1 MAVIAFIGTGNMGGA
16 LARAAAKSPL
26 CTRLLLAN
34 RSPEK
39 AKKLCEE
46 LGAEI
51 TDNRGAAAQANVLFL
66 GVKPQGLEEMAAGI
80 RDVLDA
86 RPRCLIVSMAAGWSV
101 AELEELLGGL
111 LGGLPVVRIL
121 PNIPVAVGEGV
132 TLLCAS
138 GKVTEEEKEL
148 VRGLL
153 APSGMVAE
161 LGEDLMDAASGVTG
175 CGPAFAAMFIDALA
189 DGAVA
194 CGLPR
199 REAIAFAA
207 QMLAGTARTL
217 LSSGEHP
224 DALRDRVC
232 SPGGSTIQG
241 VRKLEESAFRAA
253 VMNAVIATYEKE
265 F

>member
-1 MAVIAFIGTGNMGGA
+1 MTIAFIGTGNMGGA

-26 CTRLLLAN
+26 CGRLLLAN

-39 AKKLCEE
+39 VRKLADE
-46 LGAEI
+46 LGAEV
-51 TDNRGAAAQANVLFL
+51 TDNRGAAERAEVLFL
-66 GVKPQGLEEMAAGI
+66 GVKPQGLKKMVEGI
-80 RDVLDA
+80 RDVLEG
-86 RPRCLIVSMAAGWSV
+86 RERCLVVSMAAGWTV
-101 AELEELLGGL
+101 AELVELLGGA
-111 LGGLPVVRIL
+111 PVVRIL

-138 GKVTEEEKEL
+138 GKVTEEEKALVKEL
-148 VRGLL
+148 LG
-153 APSGMVAE
+153 ASGMVAE
-161 LGEDLMDAASGVTG
+161 LSEDLMDAASGVTG

-199 REAIAFAA
+199 REAIAFSA

-217 LSSGEHP
+217 LQSGEHP

-241 VRKLEESAFRAA
+241 VRKLEEGAFRAA
-253 VMNAVIATYEKE
+253 VMDAVIATYEKE

>member
-1 MAVIAFIGTGNMGGA
+1 MAIIGFIGTGNMGGA
-16 LARAAAKSPL
+16 LARAAAKSPQ
-26 CTRLLLAN
+26 CGKLLLSN

-39 AKKLCEE
+39 AKRLAEE
-46 LGAEI
+46 LGAEQ
-51 TDNRGAAAQANVLFL
+51 TDNRGAAARADVLFL
-66 GVKPQGLEEMAAGI
+66 GVKPQGLEAMAASI
-80 RDVLDA
+80 RDTLAA
-86 RPRCLIVSMAAGWSV
+86 RERCVVVSMAAGWTI
-101 AELEELLGGL
+101 AELERV

-138 GKVTEEEKEL
+138 SSVTAEERAFVKS
-148 VRGLL
+148 LL
-153 APSGMVAE
+153 APSGMVSE
-161 LGEDLMDAASGVTG
+161 LSEELIDAASGVTG

-199 REAIAFAA
+199 RDAIAYAA
-207 QMLAGTARTL
+207 QMLMGTARTI
-217 LSSGEHP
+217 LSTGEHP

-241 VRKLEESAFRAA
+241 VRALEEGAFRAA

>member
-1 MAVIAFIGTGNMGGA
+1 MATIAFIGTGNMGGA
-16 LARAAAKSPL
+16 LARAAAKSPR
-26 CTRLLLAN
+26 CGRLLLAN

-39 AKKLCEE
+39 ARRLAEE
-46 LGAEI
+46 LGAET
-51 TDNRGAAAQANVLFL
+51 TDNRGAAAEADVLFL
-66 GVKPQGLEEMAAGI
+66 GVKPQGLAAMAAGI
-80 RDVLDA
+80 RDTLEA
-86 RPRCLIVSMAAGWSV
+86 RKRCLIVSMAAGWTL
-101 AELEELLGGL
+101 AQLEELLGA
-111 LGGLPVVRIL
+111 LPIVRIL

-138 GKVTEEEKEL
+138 PSVTAEEKEL
-148 VRGLL
+148 VRALL

-161 LGEDLMDAASGVTG
+161 LSEELMDAASGVTG

-199 REAIAFAA
+199 KESIAFAA

-217 LSSGEHP
+217 LASGEHP

-241 VRKLEESAFRAA
+241 VRKLEEGAFRAA

>member
-1 MAVIAFIGTGNMGGA
+1 MAIIGFIGTGNMGGA

-26 CTRLLLAN
+26 CDTLLLAN

-39 AKKLCEE
+39 ARKLCEE
-46 LGAEI
+46 LGAEL
-51 TDNRGAAAQANVLFL
+51 TDNRGAAARADVLFL
-66 GVKPQGLEEMAAGI
+66 GVKPQGLRAMVEDI
-80 RDVLDA
+80 RGVLEG
-86 RPRCLIVSMAAGWSV
+86 RERCLIVSMAAGWTL
-101 AELEELLGGL
+101 AELGELLGGM
-111 LGGLPVVRIL
+111 PVVRIL

-138 GKVTEEEKEL
+138 PAVTEEEKAL
-148 VRGLL
+148 VTELL
-153 APSGMVAE
+153 AASGMVAE

-175 CGPAFAAMFIDALA
+175 CGPAFAAMFVDALA

-199 REAIAFAA
+199 KEAIAFAA
-207 QMLAGTARTL
+207 QMLVGTARSIL
-217 LSSGEHP
+217 ASGEHP

-241 VRKLEESAFRAA
+241 VRKLEEGAFRAA

>member
-1 MAVIAFIGTGNMGGA
+1 MTIAFIGTGNMGGA
-16 LARAAAKSPL
+16 LARAAAKSSL
-26 CTRLLLAN
+26 CTRLLLSN

-39 AKKLCEE
+39 ALKLCEE
-46 LGAEI
+46 LGAEPV
-51 TDNRGAAAQANVLFL
+51 DNRRAAEEADILFL
-66 GVKPQGLEEMAAGI
+66 GVKPQGLEKMVSGI
-80 RDVLDA
+80 RDTLDA
-86 RPRCLIVSMAAGWSV
+86 RKRCVIVSMAAGWIVSK
-101 AELEELLGGL
+101 LETLVGGQ
-111 LGGLPVVRIL
+111 PVVRIL

-138 GKVTEEEKEL
+138 DKVTEEEKNL
-148 VRGLL
+148 VKDLL
-153 APSGMVAE
+153 SPSGMVAE
-161 LGEDLMDAASGVTG
+161 LNEDQMDAASGITG

-199 REAIAFAA
+199 YESIAFAA
-207 QMLAGTARTL
+207 QMLAGTARTIL
-217 LSSGEHP
+217 RNGEHP

-241 VRKLEESAFRAA
+241 VRKLEEGAFRAA

>member
-26 CTRLLLAN
+26 CTRLLLSN

-51 TDNRGAAAQANVLFL
+51 TDNRGAAAQADVLFL

-80 RDVLDA
+80 RDVLAA
-86 RPRCLIVSMAAGWSV
+86 RERCVVVSMAAGWTV
-101 AELEELLGGL
+101 AELEGL

-138 GKVTEEEKEL
+138 GKVTEEEKDIIMEL
-148 VRGLL
+148 TSEKSCCSAGNNQVDEQAGITQHRWQL
-153 APSGMVAE
+153 S
-161 LGEDLMDAASGVTG
+161 
-175 CGPAFAAMFIDALA
+175 
-189 DGAVA
+189 
-194 CGLPR
+194 R
-199 REAIAFAA
+199 R
-207 QMLAGTARTL
+207 
-217 LSSGEHP
+217 
-224 DALRDRVC
+224 
-232 SPGGSTIQG
+232 
-241 VRKLEESAFRAA
+241 
-253 VMNAVIATYEKE
+253 
-265 F
+265 

>member
-1 MAVIAFIGTGNMGGA
+1 MTVAFIGTGNMGGA

-26 CTRLLLAN
+26 CTRLLLSN

-46 LGAEI
+46 LGASL
-51 TDNRGAAAQANVLFL
+51 TDNRGAAAEADVLFL
-66 GVKPQGLEEMAAGI
+66 GVKPQGLDEMAAGI
-80 RDVLDA
+80 RETLA
-86 RPRCLIVSMAAGWSV
+86 GRERCVVVSMVAGRSV
-101 AELEELLGGL
+101 AELEALLGGQ
-111 LGGLPVVRIL
+111 PVVRIL

-138 GKVTEEEKEL
+138 DKVTEEEKSL
-148 VRGLL
+148 VMGLL

-161 LGEDLMDAASGVTG
+161 LHEEQLDAASGVTG
-175 CGPAFAAMFIDALA
+175 CGPAFAALFIDALA

-217 LSSGEHP
+217 LASGEHP
-224 DALRDRVC
+224 DALKDRVC

-241 VRKLEESAFRAA
+241 VRKLEEGAFRAA

>member
-1 MAVIAFIGTGNMGGA
+1 MAVVGFIGTGNMGGA
-16 LARAAAKSPL
+16 LARAAAKSPQ

-34 RSPEK
+34 RSAEK

-46 LGAEI
+46 LGAEL
-51 TDNRGAAAQANVLFL
+51 TDNRRAAAEAEVLFL
-66 GVKPQGLEEMAAGI
+66 GVKPQGLEDMLSGI
-80 RDVLDA
+80 LDVLAA
-86 RPRCLIVSMAAGWSV
+86 RGRCLVVSMVAGKPV
-101 AELEELLGGL
+101 AELEALLGGQ
-111 LGGLPVVRIL
+111 PVVRIL

-148 VRGLL
+148 VKGLL

-161 LGEDLMDAASGVTG
+161 LSEDQLDAASGVTG

-199 REAIAFAA
+199 KEAIAFAA

-217 LSSGEHP
+217 LAGGEHP

-241 VRKLEESAFRAA
+241 VRKLEEGAFRAA
-253 VMNAVIATYEKE
+253 VTNAVIATFEKE

>member
-1 MAVIAFIGTGNMGGA
+1 MKIAFIGTGSMGGA

-26 CTRLLLAN
+26 CTKLLLAN

-39 AKKLCEE
+39 ARKLCEE
-46 LGAEI
+46 LGAEL
-51 TDNRGAAAQANVLFL
+51 TDNRGAAAEADVLFL
-66 GVKPQGLEEMAAGI
+66 GVKPQGLKAMVEDI
-80 RDVLDA
+80 RGVLDA
-86 RPRCLIVSMAAGWSV
+86 RGRCLVVSMAAGWTV
-101 AELEELLGGL
+101 AELEKL

-138 GKVTEEEKEL
+138 DKATEAEKNA
-148 VRGLL
+148 VKALL

-161 LGEDLMDAASGVTG
+161 LNEEQMEAASGVTG

-199 REAIAFAA
+199 HEAIAFAA

-217 LSSGEHP
+217 LQSGEHP
-224 DALRDRVC
+224 DALKDRVC

-241 VRKLEESAFRAA
+241 VRRLEEGAFRAA

>member
-1 MAVIAFIGTGNMGGA
+1 MINAKPTVAFIGTGNMGGA

-26 CTRLLLAN
+26 CGKLLLSN

-46 LGAEI
+46 LDAFL
-51 TDNRGAAAQANVLFL
+51 TDNRGAAAEADVLFL
-66 GVKPQGLEEMAAGI
+66 GVKPQGLEAMVEGI
-80 RDVLDA
+80 RDVLAERED
-86 RPRCLIVSMAAGWSV
+86 RLVVSMAAGWTV
-101 AELEELLGGL
+101 AELEGL

-138 GKVTEEEKEL
+138 DRVTEEQKEL
-148 VRGLL
+148 IKGLL

-161 LGEDLMDAASGVTG
+161 LHEDQLDAASGVTG

-217 LSSGEHP
+217 LANGEHP
-224 DALRDRVC
+224 DALKDRVC

-241 VRKLEESAFRAA
+241 VRKLEEGAFRAA
-253 VMNAVIATYEKE
+253 VMDAVIATYEKE

>member
-1 MAVIAFIGTGNMGGA
+1 MTIAFIGTGNMGGA

-26 CTRLLLAN
+26 CDRLLLAN
-34 RSPEK
+34 RSAEK
-39 AKKLCEE
+39 ARRLCEE
-46 LGAEI
+46 LSAEL
-51 TDNRGAAAQANVLFL
+51 TDNAGAAAQADVLFL
-66 GVKPQGLEEMAAGI
+66 GVKPQGLEAMVEGI
-80 RDVLDA
+80 RDVLAA
-86 RPRCLIVSMAAGWSV
+86 RGRCLVVSMAAGWTL
-101 AELEELLGGL
+101 AELDALLGGAPL
-111 LGGLPVVRIL
+111 VRIL

-138 GKVTEEEKEL
+138 AAVTEEEKAL
-148 VRGLL
+148 VKGLL

-161 LGEDLMDAASGVTG
+161 LPEEQLEAASGITG
-175 CGPAFAAMFIDALA
+175 CGPAFAAMFIDALS

-199 REAIAFAA
+199 RQAIAFAA

-217 LSSGEHP
+217 LASGEHP

-241 VRKLEESAFRAA
+241 VRALEEGAFRAA

>member
-1 MAVIAFIGTGNMGGA
+1 MTIAFIGTGNMGGA

-34 RSPEK
+34 RSPDK
-39 AKKLCEE
+39 AERLADE
-46 LGAEI
+46 LGAAV
-51 TDNRGAAAQANVLFL
+51 TDNRGAAAEADVLFL
-66 GVKPQGLEEMAAGI
+66 GVKPQGLAAMVNGI
-80 RDVLDA
+80 RDVLDK
-86 RPRCLIVSMAAGWSV
+86 RERCLIVSMAAGW
-101 AELEELLGGL
+101 AIPELEALLGGA
-111 LGGLPVVRIL
+111 PVVRIL

-138 GKVTEEEKEL
+138 DKVTEEAKTL
-148 VRGLL
+148 VKGLL

-161 LGEDLMDAASGVTG
+161 LHEAQLDAASGVTG

-217 LSSGEHP
+217 LASGEHP

-241 VRKLEESAFRAA
+241 VRKLEEGAFRAA

>member
-1 MAVIAFIGTGNMGGA
+1 MATIGFIGTGNMGGA

-26 CTRLLLAN
+26 CGKLLLAN

-39 AKKLCEE
+39 AAKLAAE
-46 LGAEI
+46 LGAE
-51 TDNRGAAAQANVLFL
+51 TADNRGAAAEADVLFL
-66 GVKPQGLEEMAAGI
+66 GVKPQGLAAMVEGI
-80 RDVLDA
+80 RGVLDE
-86 RPRCLIVSMAAGWSV
+86 REHCLVVSMAAGWTI
-101 AELEELLGGL
+101 AELEKLLGVKS
-111 LGGLPVVRIL
+111 VVRIL

-138 GKVTEEEKEL
+138 PSVTAEEKTL

-153 APSGMVAE
+153 AASGMVAE
-161 LGEDLMDAASGVTG
+161 LSEELIDAASGVTG

-199 REAIAFAA
+199 KDAIAYAA
-207 QMLAGTARTL
+207 QMLVGTARSILAT
-217 LSSGEHP
+217 GEHP

-241 VRKLEESAFRAA
+241 VRKLEEGAFRAA

>member
-1 MAVIAFIGTGNMGGA
+1 MTIAFIGTGNMGGA

-26 CTRLLLAN
+26 CGRLLLAN

-39 AKKLCEE
+39 VRKLADE
-46 LGAEI
+46 LGAEV
-51 TDNRGAAAQANVLFL
+51 TDNRGAAERAEVLFL
-66 GVKPQGLEEMAAGI
+66 GVKPQGLKKMVEGI
-80 RDVLDA
+80 RDVLEG
-86 RPRCLIVSMAAGWSV
+86 RERCLVVSMVAGWTV
-101 AELEELLGGL
+101 AELEELLGGA
-111 LGGLPVVRIL
+111 PVVRIL

-138 GKVTEEEKEL
+138 GKVTEEEKALVKEL
-148 VRGLL
+148 LG
-153 APSGMVAE
+153 ASGMVAE
-161 LGEDLMDAASGVTG
+161 LSEDLMDAASGVTG

-199 REAIAFAA
+199 REAIAFSA

-217 LSSGEHP
+217 LQSGEHP

-241 VRKLEESAFRAA
+241 VRKLEEGAFRAA
-253 VMNAVIATYEKE
+253 VMDAVIATYEKE

>member
-1 MAVIAFIGTGNMGGA
+1 MAVVGFIGTGNMGGA

-26 CTRLLLAN
+26 CTSLLLAN

-39 AKKLCEE
+39 AKKLAEE
-46 LGAEI
+46 LGASL
-51 TDNRGAAAQANVLFL
+51 TDNRGAAAEAEVLFL
-66 GVKPQGLEEMAAGI
+66 GVKPQGLDQMVEGI
-80 RDVLDA
+80 RDVLAA
-86 RPRCLIVSMAAGWSV
+86 RGRCLTVSMVAGKTV
-101 AELEELLGGL
+101 AELEELLGGQ
-111 LGGLPVVRIL
+111 PVVRIL

-148 VRGLL
+148 VRSLL

-161 LGEDLMDAASGVTG
+161 LSEDLMDAASGVTG
-175 CGPAFAAMFIDALA
+175 CGPAFAAMFVDALA

-199 REAIAFAA
+199 AEAIAFAA

-217 LSSGEHP
+217 LCSGEHP

-241 VRKLEESAFRAA
+241 VRKLEEGAFRAA
-253 VMNAVIATYEKE
+253 VMNAVIATCEKE

>member
-1 MAVIAFIGTGNMGGA
+1 MAIIGFIGTGNMGGA

-26 CTRLLLAN
+26 CDTLLLAN

-39 AKKLCEE
+39 AEKLASE
-46 LGAEI
+46 LGAQT
-51 TDNRGAAAQANVLFL
+51 TDNRGAAERADVLFL
-66 GVKPQGLEEMAAGI
+66 GVKPQGLEAMAEGI
-80 RDVLDA
+80 RGVLDQ
-86 RPRCLIVSMAAGWSV
+86 RERCVIVSMAAGWTL
-101 AELEELLGGL
+101 AELEGALGAK
-111 LGGLPVVRIL
+111 PIVRIL

-132 TLLCAS
+132 TLLCAAPAVS
-138 GKVTEEEKEL
+138 AEEKAL
-148 VRGLL
+148 VKELL
-153 APSGMVAE
+153 AASGMVAE
-161 LGEDLMDAASGVTG
+161 LSEELMDAASGVTG

-199 REAIAFAA
+199 KDAIAFAA
-207 QMLAGTARTL
+207 QMLAGTAHTL
-217 LSSGEHP
+217 LSTGEHP

-241 VRKLEESAFRAA
+241 VRKLEEGALRAA

>member
-51 TDNRGAAAQANVLFL
+51 TDNRGAAAQADVLFL

-80 RDVLDA
+80 RDVLAA
-86 RPRCLIVSMAAGWSV
+86 RERCVVVSMAAGWTV
-101 AELEELLGGL
+101 AELEGL

-138 GKVTEEEKEL
+138 DKVTAEEKEL
-148 VRGLL
+148 VKSLL

-161 LGEDLMDAASGVTG
+161 LGEVLMDAASGVTG
-175 CGPAFAAMFIDALA
+175 CGPAFAAMFIEALA
-189 DGAVA
+189 DGGGGLRPAAARGDRLCRADARGHGAHAA
-194 CGLPR
+194 CLRRAPRRAQGPRLLPR
-199 REAIAFAA
+199 RE
-207 QMLAGTARTL
+207 
-217 LSSGEHP
+217 H
-224 DALRDRVC
+224 D
-232 SPGGSTIQG
+232 PG
-241 VRKLEESAFRAA
+241 RKK
-253 VMNAVIATYEKE
+253 TGG
-265 F
+265 

>member
-1 MAVIAFIGTGNMGGA
+1 MAVVGFIGTGNMGGA
-16 LARAAAKSPL
+16 LARAAAKSPQ

-34 RSPEK
+34 RSAEK

-46 LGAEI
+46 LGAEL
-51 TDNRGAAAQANVLFL
+51 TDNRRAAAEAEVLFL
-66 GVKPQGLEEMAAGI
+66 GVKPQGLEDMLSGI
-80 RDVLDA
+80 RDVLAA
-86 RPRCLIVSMAAGWSV
+86 RERCLVVSMAAGWTV
-101 AELEELLGGL
+101 AALDELLGGQ
-111 LGGLPVVRIL
+111 PVVRIL

-138 GKVTEEEKEL
+138 PKVTEEEKEL
-148 VRGLL
+148 VKGLL

-161 LGEDLMDAASGVTG
+161 LSEDQLDAASGVTG
-175 CGPAFAAMFIDALA
+175 CGPAFAAMFIEALA

-217 LSSGEHP
+217 LASGEHP
-224 DALRDRVC
+224 DALKDRVC

-241 VRKLEESAFRAA
+241 VRKLEEGAFRAA

>member
-1 MAVIAFIGTGNMGGA
+1 MTNEKKTVAFIGTGNMGGA
-16 LARAAAKSPL
+16 LARAAAKSSL
-26 CTRLLLAN
+26 CGKLLLAN

-39 AKKLCEE
+39 AKKLCDE
-46 LGAEI
+46 LGASLA
-51 TDNRGAAAQANVLFL
+51 DNRGAAAEADVLFL
-66 GVKPQGLEEMAAGI
+66 GVKPQGLEKMVEGI

-101 AELEELLGGL
+101 AELEELLGGR
-111 LGGLPVVRIL
+111 GVVRIL

-138 GKVTEEEKEL
+138 DAVTEEEKAL
-148 VRGLL
+148 VKGLL

-161 LGEDLMDAASGVTG
+161 LHEDQLDAASGVTG

-241 VRKLEESAFRAA
+241 VRKLEEGAFRAA
-253 VMNAVIATYEKE
+253 VMNAVIAAYEKE

>member
-1 MAVIAFIGTGNMGGA
+1 MIIGFIGTGNMGGA
-16 LARAAAKSPL
+16 LARAASKSPL
-26 CTRLLLAN
+26 CTRLLLSN

-39 AKKLCEE
+39 ARVLAEE
-46 LGAEI
+46 LGAEP
-51 TDNRGAAAQANVLFL
+51 TDNQSVAAQADVLFL
-66 GVKPQGLEEMAAGI
+66 GVKPQVLQKMVDGI
-80 RDVLDA
+80 RDVLST
-86 RPRCLIVSMAAGWSV
+86 RNRCVVVSMAAGWSI
-101 AELEELLGGL
+101 ADLERLLPGF
-111 LGGLPVVRIL
+111 PIIRIL

-132 TLLCAS
+132 TLMCSSSKIA
-138 GKVTEEEKEL
+138 EDEKEL
-148 VRGLL
+148 VKGLL

-161 LGEDLMDAASGVTG
+161 LQEEQLDAASGVTG

-224 DALRDRVC
+224 DVLRDRVC
-232 SPGGSTIQG
+232 SPGGTTIQG
-241 VRKLEESAFRAA
+241 VRKLEEGAFRAT

>member
-1 MAVIAFIGTGNMGGA
+1 MTVVGFIGTGNMGGA

-26 CTRLLLAN
+26 CGKLLLSN

-39 AKKLCEE
+39 ARRLAEE
-46 LGAEI
+46 LGASV
-51 TDNRGAAAQANVLFL
+51 TDNRGAAAEADVLFL
-66 GVKPQGLEEMAAGI
+66 GVKPQGLKKMVEGI

-86 RPRCLIVSMAAGWSV
+86 RERCLVVSMAAGWTV
-101 AELEELLGGL
+101 AELEALLGGH
-111 LGGLPVVRIL
+111 PVVRIL
-121 PNIPVAVGEGV
+121 PNIPVSVGEGV
-132 TLLCAS
+132 TLLCPS
-138 GKVTEEEKEL
+138 DKVTEEEKET
-148 VRGLL
+148 VKALL

-161 LGEDLMDAASGVTG
+161 LHEDQLDAASGVTG
-175 CGPAFAAMFIDALA
+175 CGPAFAAMFVEALA

-217 LSSGEHP
+217 LSTGEHP
-224 DALRDRVC
+224 GALKDRVC

-241 VRKLEESAFRAA
+241 VRKLEEGAFRAA
-253 VMNAVIATYEKE
+253 VMDAVIATYEKE